1 MATKETK
8 ETKNTFPKI
17 YEHKDSKSELMFA
30 NRKFLQGK
38 VTIETKEEEELLKK
52 TLDFQD

>member
-8 ETKNTFPKI
+8 ETKNTFPKV
-17 YEHKDSKSELMFA
+17 YVHKDSKSELMFA